1 MGDEFCEGADAPGET
16 AAPSAPASH
25 AYMKS
30 KRRRRR
36 RGAVR
41 QSRTKR
47 NVP

>member
-1 MGDEFCEGADAPGET
+1 MVDEFCEGADAPGET

-36 RGAVR
+36 GAVR